1 MASSKTKTIDEIDD
15 LIEMGQAMLALGISS
30 KGLKT
35 LDEMKN
41 RVKDKLRQS
50 ANSPSWTAGQV

>member
-1 MASSKTKTIDEIDD
+1 MASSKTKTIDEIAD

>member
-1 MASSKTKTIDEIDD
+1 MASGKTKTIDEIDD